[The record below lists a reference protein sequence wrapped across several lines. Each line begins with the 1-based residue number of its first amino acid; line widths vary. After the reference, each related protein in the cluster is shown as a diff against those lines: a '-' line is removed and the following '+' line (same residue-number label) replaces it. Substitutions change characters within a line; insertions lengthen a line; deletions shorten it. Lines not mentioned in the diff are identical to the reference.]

1 MEAAFLKMMMVMKRM
16 MMIMM
21 MMIMMMVRIIMM
33 MMMMT
38 SGSEGEAAALVLPV
52 VLSVLAISFG
62 SYIHGTSIVFA
73 DVSQDP
79 SESHFS
85 YKSKLYDFSVSVI
98 VRLLADPICF
108 N

>member
-1 MEAAFLKMMMVMKRM
+1 MEAAFLKMMMVMKMM

-33 MMMMT
+33 MMMT
-38 SGSEGEAAALVLPV
+38 SGSEGEAAALALPV

-79 SESHFS
+79 SESRFS
-85 YKSKLYDFSVSVI
+85 YKSKLYGFSVSVI
-98 VRLLADPICF
+98 VRLLADPNCF